1 MHRKHPLTEGWHGW
15 ALQGP
20 REGQEL
26 RVVRRPL
33 ADTTATAWLLS
44 CERCYPRDGEAGML
58 GSSDSF
64 SSSHVSARRKRPRLS
79 FLGAWVQHGI
89 PWTGASESIQRKRGF
104 KACLGAHLHLLFPSV
119 PLSPRPDCRVVV
131 DAGSFSFR
139 FILEVLSCARSR
151 RRLALAAFP
160 PSTLPSVHFHFAF
173 ASISIYSP
181 FCYTHPFTRS
191 ASCCTSSLP
200 SRQVL

>member
-1 MHRKHPLTEGWHGW
+1 MLIRLLPRGCCRARDVTLEMERQGCWVALTASAHLMFLPVARGPVSRFWAPGFNMGFHG
-15 ALQGP
+15 QGP
-20 REGQEL
+20 PSRFNGREG
-26 RVVRRPL
+26 
-33 ADTTATAWLLS
+33 
-44 CERCYPRDGEAGML
+44 
-58 GSSDSF
+58 
-64 SSSHVSARRKRPRLS
+64 
-79 FLGAWVQHGI
+79 
-89 PWTGASESIQRKRGF
+89 GF